1 MLKIYK
7 KTESSWRV
15 PYWGVAMLIFLA
27 SFIPGRVLSQ
37 DLKLIKGTVT
47 EAATGQPVPGV
58 SIKVKGT
65 TKATSTTNDG
75 KYSIQA
81 KSTDVLVFSFVGS
94 VTQEITV
101 GPRTAVDVKLADDA
115 KSLND
120 VVVIGYGSVKKADLT
135 ASVGQANVKE
145 MAMAP
150 VSSFAEALSGRV
162 AGVNASINDGQP
174 GASVN
179 IVVRGGSSFSYSNAP
194 LYVID
199 GFPVESFN
207 PASVNPEDIESL
219 TVLKDAAS
227 TAIYGSRGSNGVVV
241 IQTKRGMVSDPVVT
255 FGTSY
260 GVQADKKRMDMM
272 SPYEFVKYVNDLHPT
287 QAYAKS
293 YLLNRTLESYK
304 GEQGVDW
311 QDQVFRKGAVFS
323 NNIALRGGTEKT
335 KYALSGSLFDQKGVI
350 LNTGLKRYSGRLTID
365 QTISEKFKAG
375 VTVNYSGIKQFGQS
389 ISSATQGSEVSSF
402 VFFRTWSYRPVAYND
417 FDLLNEDA
425 DFGAVNTSDIRINP
439 VTELENQYTI
449 NKTGS
454 FEANGY
460 LSYDITKNLQLK
472 IAGGTRASR
481 GLNDR
486 FYNSKTS
493 QGSPFNPANI
503 TQSNGIWGS
512 TSVSNGDMW
521 SNSNTLSYNKVFNN
535 DHSLTALGLFEL
547 TNYESLTQ
555 GYTSKML
562 PNEGLG
568 IYGLSQGTI
577 TNPVRSAGRNTIA
590 SYGGRVNYSYKSKYL
605 LSASLRADG
614 SSKFAEPWGYF
625 PAASVAWNLDKES
638 FFTKA
643 LPFVSTSK
651 LRASYGS
658 SGNNRMGDYDRF
670 AGLTQ
675 SFDGYSYGNVFPT
688 NAVFISRMENRDLK
702 WEKTEQ
708 IDLGY
713 ELGFFKDRI
722 NLEVDIYQKN
732 TNNML
737 LSAFLAPSTGFSSA
751 TKNIGKLQNRGIE
764 FTLST
769 INISNADFRWTSNF
783 NISFNQ
789 NKIVELA
796 DGATYLSS
804 SATFESQFNQPLYI
818 HQLNRPIGMML
829 GYIWDGNYQYADF
842 DNPSPGVYLLKP
854 SVVFNGTTG
863 GRQNVQPGDIKYRD
877 LNGDGEVTD
886 ADKTIIGRGTPIH
899 TGGFVNDFAYKGFSL
914 NVFFQWSYGAD
925 IYNANRL
932 SLEGNSNNRLN
943 MNQFASYVN
952 RWSPENQTN
961 ENYRA
966 GGVGPIGKHSSRV
979 VEDGSYL
986 RLKTLS
992 LSYSVPKR
1000 LISPLFLKE
1009 LNINVAAQNLLTF
1022 TKYSGLDPEVSV
1034 RNQTQT
1040 PNFDFSSY
1048 PQSRTMVFGLKAT
1061 F

>member
-272 SPYEFVKYVNDLHPT
+272 SPYEFVKYVNELHPT

>member
-1 MLKIYK
+1 MLKIYN

-27 SFIPGRVLSQ
+27 SFMPGRVLSQ

-75 KYSIQA
+75 QYSIQA
-81 KSTDVLVFSFVGS
+81 KSTDILVFSFVGS

-207 PASVNPEDIESL
+207 PASINPEDIESL

-272 SPYEFVKYVNDLHPT
+272 SPYEFVKYVNELHPT

-304 GEQGVDW
+304 DEQGVDW

-425 DFGAVNTSDIRINP
+425 DFGAVNASDIRINP

-577 TNPVRSAGRNTIA
+577 TNPVRAFGRNTIA

-625 PAASVAWNLDKES
+625 PAASVAWNMDKED
-638 FFTKA
+638 FFAKA

-658 SGNNRMGDYDRF
+658 SGNNRMGDYERF

-675 SFDGYSYGNVFPT
+675 TFDGYPYGNVFPT
-688 NAVFISRMENRDLK
+688 NAVYISRMENRDLK

-713 ELGFFKDRI
+713 ELGLFKDRI

-737 LSAFLAPSTGFSSA
+737 LSAFLAPSTGFGSA

-769 INISNADFRWTSNF
+769 TNISNGDFRWTSNF

-804 SATFESQFNQPLYI
+804 RATFETQFNQDLYI

-854 SVVFNGTTG
+854 SVVYSGGTG
-863 GRQNVQPGDIKYRD
+863 GRQAVQPGDIKYRD

-1000 LISPLFLKE
+1000 LISPWFLKE
-1009 LNINVAAQNLLTF
+1009 LEINVAAQNLLTF